1 MRPELE
7 RLQLIE
13 QQLLPGLTAMPPADW
28 NLRLLLDSDL
38 ADDAATQQQLYQG
51 LRLAG
56 RHQLRRELAAIHT
69 RLYGPKRPAFWATWR
84 ARLSAWLQTLELF
97 NGGSNT

>member
-13 QQLLPGLTAMPPADW
+13 QQLLNTPTALPAEDW
-28 NLRLLLDSDL
+28 NVRLLVDGEL
-38 ADDAATQQQLYQG
+38 AADTLTQQQLYHS

-56 RHQLRRELAAIHT
+56 RQQLRQELRLIHE
-69 RLYGPKRPAFWATWR
+69 RLHTGRFTWLR
-84 ARLSAWLQTLELF
+84 RLWP
-97 NGGSNT
+97 G

>member
-13 QQLLPGLTAMPPADW
+13 QQLLNTPAALPAKDW
-28 NLRLLLDSDL
+28 NVRLLLDGEL
-38 ADDAATQQQLYQG
+38 AMDADAQRQLYHG

-56 RHQLRRELAAIHT
+56 RQQLRQELRLIHE
-69 RLYGPKRPAFWATWR
+69 RLHTGRF
-84 ARLSAWLQTLELF
+84 AWLRRLWP
-97 NGGSNT
+97 G

>member
-13 QQLLPGLTAMPPADW
+13 QQLLCAPAALPADEW
-28 NLRLLLDSDL
+28 HVRQLLDSEL
-38 ADDAATQQQLYQG
+38 ALDTAVQQQLYHG

-56 RHQLRRELAAIHT
+56 RHQLRRELQLIHT
-69 RLYGPKRPAFWATWR
+69 HLYAPRPRGWLVWLRRWWAT
-84 ARLSAWLQTLELF
+84 
-97 NGGSNT
+97 